1 MLIFLL
7 VIVFKKIYFIGIGV
21 GCVERGIICKCKKL
35 VILLFV
41 KIVNVCGKD
50 VLVTCSIFVVF
61 YLFLFRFIYDL
72 EEVVGWGVGFFFV
85 YIFVCFGV
93 VGFGYIGTVFILG
106 LRLECR
112 GWFRVVGWGGNGLE
126 NILRMSSL
134 GIGCCEYSFFR
145 FLVDLFFYV
154 FGRFLFVTFCFSF
167 YYF

>member
-61 YLFLFRFIYDL
+61 YLFLFGLYTIWKRWLDEAWGFFLFIYS
-72 EEVVGWGVGFFFV
+72 FV
-85 YIFVCFGV
+85 S
-93 VGFGYIGTVFILG
+93 G
-106 LRLECR
+106 LSVLD
-112 GWFRVVGWGGNGLE
+112 
-126 NILRMSSL
+126 I
-134 GIGCCEYSFFR
+134 
-145 FLVDLFFYV
+145 
-154 FGRFLFVTFCFSF
+154 
-167 YYF
+167 